1 MKKIVVSTELAID
14 LQQYVV
20 KIASSRSSNELQ
32 VKALVDTTNFAITE
46 VLDKSVQLGTTQDVF

>member
-20 KIASSRSSNELQ
+20 KIASSRPSNELQ